1 MATLYTSLKPLL
13 FQDNSKRNHNSDLEL
28 SSSQESIIK
37 HLKVKFKLSEP
48 SVVLLYGEP
57 GCGRTTFLHESA
69 SALLGSSLKD
79 SEILGVRV
87 RPGCTVE
94 SLWNYL
100 SEISKDKQDKDTA
113 SLLSQSTAKLRKKYK
128 AAQAFISSH
137 FKLVCVDD
145 AYSDGGIV
153 WTHFLQVLHN
163 VNTCIIAVCTRKEV
177 PLLEAT
183 LTEQTSLLVE
193 LKGISID
200 SFKKSL
206 DHELS
211 NWSLNEEQQLKI
223 FSMLSGNPTALKIFV
238 NVVNEFK
245 VSSQSLDCSFLSCS
259 KHPLEHNNEHEI
271 YSVSRVLQFAFSHLT
286 ACEKQVFDQLCQL
299 REPLPMI
306 NMPEEVEKLVRLGFV
321 NKEVIDLNKGASE
334 VIYSVSVVSCLQL
347 SSWQLPC
354 SSVGGDCCC
363 EVQVHF
369 SAFDAWHS
377 LLSEKLHHLISD
389 AEGNAW
395 PFVPEKW

>member
-1 MATLYTSLKPLL
+1 M
-13 FQDNSKRNHNSDLEL
+13 
-28 SSSQESIIK
+28 
-37 HLKVKFKLSEP
+37 
-48 SVVLLYGEP
+48 
-57 GCGRTTFLHESA
+57 
-69 SALLGSSLKD
+69 
-79 SEILGVRV
+79 
-87 RPGCTVE
+87 
-94 SLWNYL
+94 
-100 SEISKDKQDKDTA
+100 
-113 SLLSQSTAKLRKKYK
+113 
-128 AAQAFISSH
+128 
-137 FKLVCVDD
+137 
-145 AYSDGGIV
+145 

-334 VIYSVSVVSCLQL
+334 V
-347 SSWQLPC
+347 
-354 SSVGGDCCC
+354 
-363 EVQVHF
+363 HF
-369 SAFDAWHS
+369 AAWT
-377 LLSEKLHHLISD
+377 
-389 AEGNAW
+389 
-395 PFVPEKW
+395 